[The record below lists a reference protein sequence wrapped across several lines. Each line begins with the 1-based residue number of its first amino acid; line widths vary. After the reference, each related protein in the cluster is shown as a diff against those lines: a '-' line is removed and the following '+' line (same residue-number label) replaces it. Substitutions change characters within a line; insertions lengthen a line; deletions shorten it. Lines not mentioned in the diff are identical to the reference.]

1 MTLPSDDDR
10 LVDFLRRHRPETP
23 PASPVLETQIM
34 AAIEAKRPSRKR
46 SRGDRPPWRH
56 RFAVPALAASVLLAW
71 GGWVTLRTSPL
82 PEADS
87 ATVDDFLA
95 ETWYGS
101 AFGDDSYRMAFDATE
116 PGWFLSVYATPY

>member
-10 LVDFLRRHRPETP
+10 LVDFLRRHRPEPPTAP
-23 PASPVLETQIM
+23 PALEDQII
-34 AAIEAKRPSRKR
+34 AAIETERPSSQLRR
-46 SRGDRPPWRH
+46 SESPSWRY

-82 PEADS
+82 PEAD
-87 ATVDDFLA
+87 ALTVDDFLA

-101 AFGDDSYRMAFDATE
+101 AFGDDSHRIVFDTTE
-116 PGWFLSVYATPY
+116 SDWFLSVYATPY